1 MDIRP
6 VRIGLILGLLSI
18 FFGIFWVVYITAGH
32 DDVHDAFD
40 KVSISAGSEAG
51 MSSAHEEEGHGDA
64 HGVPG
69 HHGAASEA
77 DEGEGAPVNGHDAHD
92 DPVAEEAHEMLAKGH
107 VHAMGLGL
115 LTLCVSIILAL
126 VCLPGWLKTL
136 GSISAGVG
144 GLLYPFSWII
154 MGYRL
159 PAIGMEA
166 AESSIMPIVGISILL
181 VLGGLFTALAGVA
194 AGLFLKEHS
203 H

>member
-1 MDIRP
+1 MNIRP

-32 DDVHDAFD
+32 DDVHDALD
-40 KVSISAGSEAG
+40 RVSTSAVSEAG
-51 MSSAHEEEGHGDA
+51 MSDLHEEKG

-69 HHGAASEA
+69 HHGAVSEA
-77 DEGEGAPVNGHDAHD
+77 DEGNGKPHD
-92 DPVAEEAHEMLAKGH
+92 DSVSEEAHEMLAKGH

-115 LTLCVSIILAL
+115 LTICVSLILAL

-136 GSISAGVG
+136 GSIFAGAG

-159 PAIGMEA
+159 PAVGMEA

-181 VLGGLFTALAGVA
+181 VLGGLLSALAGVA